1 VFGVADPRRR
11 SLMAVALPR
20 RVDPVVDD
28 AAVQFWL
35 ARLPDSRLI
44 YLGQMRRFLAWLGR
58 QEGWMD
64 STAGS
69 LIAWQDKVQT
79 KDERYAI
86 LNLLETYVNTL
97 PAKAYKSRQLTY
109 TAIRSFFAHNRS
121 ELPSDPNFRVRGEKP
136 PTRGRL
142 TEGDV
147 RRIVS
152 AAKLRDRSAI
162 LVKWMGLLDNKTL
175 EYTGT
180 VLADEVVSQMKA
192 SNDPVRLDMPGRKR
206 QENERPY
213 FTFIGKDA
221 VDALAEYFEK
231 ERKGGWPRKGEPLW
245 YDQYGLPLSRTG
257 FAECF
262 MALSRRVALVP
273 KEKRDV
279 SARYGYNS
287 HEMRDAA
294 RTLLH
299 VKAKAE
305 NFDLDVAEFMMGHT
319 SKLDPLK
326 YDKFYLEQEY
336 MTAQY
341 RIAEKHLNIISAS
354 AAEQEKTK
362 EMESLREEV
371 KQLRGQFETILKTK
385 LAPDQ

>member
-1 VFGVADPRRR
+1 
-11 SLMAVALPR
+11 MAVALPR
-20 RVDPVVDD
+20 RVDPVAED
-28 AAVQFWL
+28 AAAQFWL

-58 QEGWMD
+58 QEGWKD

-69 LIAWQDKVQT
+69 LIVWQDKAQT

-192 SNDPVRLDMPGRKR
+192 SKDPVRLDMPGRKR

-371 KQLRGQFETILKTK
+371 KQLKGQFETILKTK
-385 LAPDQ
+385 FATQ

>member
-1 VFGVADPRRR
+1 V
-11 SLMAVALPR
+11 AVALPR
-20 RVDPVVDD
+20 HVDPVAED

-58 QEGWMD
+58 QEGWKD

-69 LIAWQDKVQT
+69 LIAFQDRAQT

-86 LNLLETYVNTL
+86 LNLLETYVTTL

-192 SNDPVRLDMPGRKR
+192 GKDPVRLDMPGRKR

-221 VDALAEYFEK
+221 VYALAEYFEK

-257 FAECF
+257 FAEAF
-262 MALSRRVALVP
+262 MALSRRIALVL

-319 SKLDPLK
+319 SRLDPLK

-341 RIAEKHLNIISAS
+341 RIAEKYLNIVSMS
-354 AAEQEKTK
+354 AAEEENAK
-362 EMESLREEV
+362 EMQSLREEV
-371 KQLRGQFETILKTK
+371 KQLKGQFETIIKTRF
-385 LAPDQ
+385 ANEG